1 MRLAALLL
9 IMPRGAVAQQA
20 VTAGQL
26 MANGFEVRAS
36 YMVEKGTPVLVLQ
49 KGADAYLC
57 SPLQGGRLQGRIP
70 HFASLM
76 RATVSRHHRALNR
89 WSILT
94 RRMDCR
100 IKSGNDDR
108 RQA

>member
-1 MRLAALLL
+1 MRLAAWLL

-57 SPLQGGRLQGRIP
+57 SPLQGGQASRPNPAFR
-70 HFASLM
+70 FAHAGYRFSSPPGFDPVVHSDSPYGLPDQ
-76 RATVSRHHRALNR
+76 V
-89 WSILT
+89 
-94 RRMDCR
+94 
-100 IKSGNDDR
+100 
-108 RQA
+108 RQ

>member
-1 MRLAALLL
+1 MRFVMALAALLL

-26 MANGFEVRAS
+26 MASGFEVRAS

-57 SPLQGGRLQGRIP
+57 SPFQGGAGFKAESRI
-70 HFASLM
+70 SL
-76 RATVSRHHRALNR
+76 RSCGLPFLVTTGL
-89 WSILT
+89 
-94 RRMDCR
+94 
-100 IKSGNDDR
+100 
-108 RQA
+108 

>member
-1 MRLAALLL
+1 MRFVMALAALLL
-9 IMPRGAVAQQA
+9 MTPHGAVAQQA

-57 SPLQGGRLQGRIP
+57 SPIQSDALLRFELAPAGKDAKPIP
-70 HFASLM
+70 PLP
-76 RATVSRHHRALNR
+76 TVCAQL
-89 WSILT
+89 
-94 RRMDCR
+94 
-100 IKSGNDDR
+100 K
-108 RQA
+108 